1 MAWGTREQKGD
12 AILIGVNAIAGILNS
27 RIANNEENK
36 KQLLNA
42 KTNGV
47 TQEEYDI
54 LYEEYEFFSGLVSN
68 LLDDAELNCKFKRT
82 EEIFLDI
89 MRVFLLDLE
98 KDNREIIDN
107 FTRVIDSDEFIKS
120 HELAIQKREE
130 RLDKE
135 HFNDIEAYE
144 IEMNT
149 YRIKLEEYN
158 SKNFLSKI
166 FTAKEPTA
174 PEKPIRRI

>member
-12 AILIGVNAIAGILNS
+12 AILIGVNAIVGILNS

-120 HELAIQKREE
+120 HEIAIKLREE

-135 HFNDIEAYE
+135 FAEILKKHE
-144 IEMNT
+144 IEMME
-149 YRIKLEEYN
+149 YRKKLEEHR
-158 SKNFLSKI
+158 SKNFFSKM
-166 FTAKEPTA
+166 FANEPTA
-174 PEKPIRRI
+174 PEKPTRRS